1 MLIQASFLQTLSTF
15 HFIAESYFHEKFEKI
30 GTDVGDLLDFFT
42 VPVRSENL
50 ELDCFRFNAV
60 INKSVEFIKARSSG
74 DYFQVTLKPYKDYI
88 DVTRDKY
95 VLFSE
100 ACQCVTIYGL
110 FFFFFGKEIFFPFYF
125 HIFRRFFKIFFGSLF
140 CKNIYNRF

>member
-100 ACQCVTIYGL
+100 ACQCVTIYV
-110 FFFFFGKEIFFPFYF
+110 FFFFFWKGNFFSFLFSYF
-125 HIFRRFFKIFFGSLF
+125 
-140 CKNIYNRF
+140 